1 MKNEL
6 PDLIRNVYT
15 IIWNNKSIK
24 KSSYEKINLIFKK
37 KVEILYEFRKYFL
50 ACFLYIRYK
59 I

>member
-1 MKNEL
+1 MKNKL

-37 KVEILYEFRKYFL
+37 KS
-50 ACFLYIRYK
+50 
-59 I
+59 